1 MQTKTLMVVIFILLL
16 VIGGVWFVTQ
26 SNITIFTTNQD
37 NQAENIPAIT
47 EAELAQGWYF
57 GEKDQKKPGTPDDW
71 VHTGE
76 GTRNAKWSDPTP
88 PAPVVETPVAT
99 TTPVA
104 RGPETVIGTSAGGQA
119 ITAYHFGTGPVE
131 LLFIGGI
138 HGGYSYNTTLV
149 AYELIDHLNDNPNL
163 VPANVTVTVIPAF
176 NADGL
181 IATVK
186 TTGRF
191 NLSAVPK
198 DEASRIAG
206 RFNKNTVDLNRN
218 FDCEWKT
225 AGTWQSRTVSGGSA
239 PFSEPEAAALRDYVA
254 AHRPSAVV
262 GWYSAA
268 GGVYASNCGSGV
280 SAETTALMNAFA
292 EASRYN
298 AYRTFDFYEITG
310 DMMNWFAKEEIPAIS
325 VLLTTHEATEWE
337 KNRAGIEAVI
347 ARFATTE

>member
-1 MQTKTLMVVIFILLL
+1 MQTKTLLVVVFILLL
-16 VIGGVWFVTQ
+16 MIGGVWFVTQ
-26 SNITIFTTNQD
+26 SGVTIFTTSPNDLAD
-37 NQAENIPAIT
+37 NLPAIT

-57 GEKDQKKPGTPDDW
+57 GELDQKKPGTPGDW
-71 VHTGE
+71 VHSGA
-76 GTRNAKWSDPTP
+76 GTRSAKWSDPTP
-88 PAPVVETPVAT
+88 PEPVVETPPAT
-99 TTPVA
+99 TTPAA

-149 AYELIDHLNDNPNL
+149 AYELIDHLQDNPDL

-181 IATVK
+181 MATVK
-186 TTGRF
+186 TTDRF
-191 NLSAVPK
+191 NQSAVPK
-198 DEASRIAG
+198 DQNTRIAG
-206 RFNKNTVDLNRN
+206 RFNKNAVDLNRN
-218 FDCEWKT
+218 FDCEWKPE
-225 AGTWQSRTVSGGSA
+225 GIWQSRKVSGGSA
-239 PFSEPEAAALRDYVA
+239 PFSEPEAAALRAYVE
-254 AHRPSAVV
+254 AHRPRAVV

-268 GGVYASNCGSGV
+268 GGVYASNCGGGV
-280 SAETTALMNAFA
+280 SAETTALMNTFA
-292 EASRYN
+292 EASGYN

-347 ARFATTE
+347 ARFAAAE